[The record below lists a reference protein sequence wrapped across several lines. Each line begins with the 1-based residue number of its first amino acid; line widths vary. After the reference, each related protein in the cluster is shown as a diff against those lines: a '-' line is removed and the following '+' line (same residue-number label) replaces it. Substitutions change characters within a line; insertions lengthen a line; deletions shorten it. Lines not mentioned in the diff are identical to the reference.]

1 MYIEQSAY
9 NSLEISKITALI
21 SRRCRSELG
30 ALVAENIA
38 PAADLSELTK
48 RRELFADVE
57 KYRGRKGELPW
68 TDGLVSVAFMLE
80 FAEENGLLSGEEL
93 VKIRLMLTLAGR
105 MRETLTEAR
114 DEYPAFSILLRSMR
128 DFVEETEM
136 LSVIDDEGHL
146 YDYASEKLASVRREM
161 RGLKDML
168 RRKGH
173 ALLGDPRIASMLQER
188 VLTLRNGRHAFL
200 VRQDAIS
207 QFPGA
212 VIERSGSGNSVYME
226 PHSLMSLNN
235 DTASSTAKRCS
246 RRRAS
251 SANLRRGS

>member
-48 RRELFADVE
+48 RRELFEDVE

-93 VKIRLMLTLAGR
+93 VKI
-105 MRETLTEAR
+105 
-114 DEYPAFSILLRSMR
+114 PRSSSR
-128 DFVEETEM
+128 
-136 LSVIDDEGHL
+136 
-146 YDYASEKLASVRREM
+146 Y
-161 RGLKDML
+161 
-168 RRKGH
+168 
-173 ALLGDPRIASMLQER
+173 
-188 VLTLRNGRHAFL
+188 
-200 VRQDAIS
+200 
-207 QFPGA
+207 
-212 VIERSGSGNSVYME
+212 GS
-226 PHSLMSLNN
+226 
-235 DTASSTAKRCS
+235 CS
-246 RRRAS
+246 RSRAVCARR
-251 SANLRRGS
+251 